1 MKLYII
7 LGYLGSGKT
16 SYVKNLLEKLSGAKN
31 ALLVNDF
38 GTVDVDGKILA
49 NYSPFTLAGGSM
61 FCSCK
66 SDQFVKTAKEILTMD
81 FDNLIVESSG
91 FSNPYNLEELI
102 NLINSG
108 SENKLET
115 YETVTLVDCKN
126 FEKIA
131 TTVKMAKIQV
141 AFADVL
147 LLNKADLITEVDKTR
162 IETLVKSINPS
173 ARIEFTSNGERI
185 DYSAKIAQK
194 PNVAN
199 IADITLQKLAVKIDK
214 TCTLQTLT
222 TACDEICKTAHRI
235 KGNLDISDFN
245 GTFQYSFGDKTLEQG
260 IAGDNTLI
268 ILTSSNKNLKKNI
281 SSVIFKFGIGEIL

>member
-1 MKLYII
+1 MNLYII

-16 SYVKNLLEKLSGAKN
+16 TYVKNLLETLSGGKN

-38 GTVDVDGKILA
+38 GEVDVDGKILA
-49 NYSPFTLAGGSM
+49 SYSPFTLAGGSM

-102 NLINSG
+102 NLVNKG
-108 SENKLET
+108 SDNKLEIV
-115 YETVTLVDCKN
+115 ETVTLVDCKN

-147 LLNKADLITEVDKTR
+147 LLNKSDLICETDKAR
-162 IETLVKSINPS
+162 LKTLVQSINPNAETS
-173 ARIEFTSNGERI
+173 FVSNGKRV
-185 DYSAKIAQK
+185 DYTAKIATK
-194 PNVAN
+194 PNIQN
-199 IADITLQKLAVKIDK
+199 ISDITLQKAVIKIDDS
-214 TCTLQTLT
+214 CTLETLIS
-222 TACDEICKTAHRI
+222 ACNDFSQFAHRI
-235 KGNLDISDFN
+235 KGNLNIANFK
-245 GTFQYSFGDKTLEQG
+245 GVFQYSFGEKSTQNASD
-260 IAGDNTLI
+260 ADNNLVL
-268 ILTSSNKNLKKNI
+268 LTSSNQSLKKQI
-281 SSVIFKFGIGEIL
+281 SEVLEKHKIGNFI

>member
-16 SYVKNLLEKLSGAKN
+16 SYVKNLLKTLSGDKN

-38 GTVDVDGKILA
+38 GEVDVDGKILA
-49 NYSPFTLAGGSM
+49 SYSPFTLAGGSM

-66 SDQFVKTAKEILTMD
+66 SDQFVKVAKEILTMD
-81 FDNLIVESSG
+81 FDNLVIESSG
-91 FSNPYNLEELI
+91 FSNPYNLKELI
-102 NLINSG
+102 QLVNSG
-108 SENKLET
+108 SANKLEIV
-115 YETVTLVDCKN
+115 ETVTLVDCKN

-147 LLNKADLITEVDKTR
+147 LLNKTDLITQTDQTR
-162 IETLVKSINPS
+162 IETLVKSINPN
-173 ARIEFTSNGERI
+173 ARVQFTSNGERK
-185 DYSAKIAQK
+185 DYSAKIIEK
-194 PNVAN
+194 PSVAN

-214 TCTLQTLT
+214 SCTLQALT

-235 KGNLDISDFN
+235 KGSLDIADFK
-245 GTFQYSFGDKTLEQG
+245 GTFQYSFGDKTLKEG
-260 IAGDNTLI
+260 SGGDNTLI
-268 ILTSSNKNLKKNI
+268 ILTSSNKNLKNNI
-281 SSVIFKFGIGEIL
+281 SALVSQLVHK